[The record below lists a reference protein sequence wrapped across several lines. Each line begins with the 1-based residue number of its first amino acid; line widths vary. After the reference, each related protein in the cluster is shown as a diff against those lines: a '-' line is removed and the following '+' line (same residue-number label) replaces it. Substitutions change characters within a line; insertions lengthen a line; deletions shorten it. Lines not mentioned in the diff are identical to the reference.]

1 VQRMYL
7 QVALKCQRNP
17 SLFEPYSA
25 ITEESLLEALR
36 ENELERQGR
45 TTPIHANRSNASKF

>member
-1 VQRMYL
+1 L